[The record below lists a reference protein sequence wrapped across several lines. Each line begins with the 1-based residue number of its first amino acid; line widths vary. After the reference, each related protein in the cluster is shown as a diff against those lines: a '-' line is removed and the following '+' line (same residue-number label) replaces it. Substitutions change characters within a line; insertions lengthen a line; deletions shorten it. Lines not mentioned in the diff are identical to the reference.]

1 MKKKLLLQDF
11 ADLLVQNGH
20 ASKKEAESFVRAFF
34 DVIERGLSEDKFVK
48 IKGLGTFKLVA
59 VSERESVNINTGE
72 RFQISGHT
80 KISFT
85 PDSSMKDLV
94 NRPFA
99 HFEAV
104 DLNEETDMAELD
116 QVDKDMALFIQEEE
130 QEETDDNDLSTDSI
144 RHTVPS
150 TITTGINEVDDAPE
164 TTEMPEAEEEETEQS
179 AAVDESLETAENQ
192 EELSQPDITNNRQEA
207 ETADTAEPDAIPADN
222 DALAAGGQSVS
233 TATEADD
240 VQPDET
246 GSTDPEGCLTDHAT
260 ADETEQEPVEAEQ
273 EPVEGELP
281 VESKPDETPSD
292 SASNT
297 PEIPEEDISV
307 SQPRTI
313 TPTPT
318 DYQATQA
325 DMLSPLNYTYCEQ
338 PKPRRWG
345 WIRITLTVLLL
356 LCLLIA
362 TYFAGYYRV
371 LCPCSIPCLAP
382 YLPPVEQEAVPQK
395 DSAAQAQPPV
405 APPAQPAT
413 KQDTPR
419 PDSTAKPAQ
428 QAAPAKE
435 AKSTKNESVTKK
447 NIEKSSKPKEVAST
461 VSGSAAQPAAKPTDT
476 PKADNDSVPKRPTT
490 HKVKEGE
497 NLYKIS
503 RRYYGSD
510 KYVPAIIR
518 LNHLRNAD
526 NITVGSIIQ
535 LP

>member
-20 ASKKEAESFVRAFF
+20 ASKKEAESFVRTFF
-34 DVIERGLSEDKFVK
+34 DVIEQGLSEDKFVK

-85 PDSSMKDLV
+85 PDNSMKDLV

-116 QVDKDMALFIQEEE
+116 QVDKDMALIMQEEE
-130 QEETDDNDLSTDSI
+130 QEEADDADPNAESI
-144 RHTVPS
+144 RYTVPS
-150 TITTGINEVDDAPE
+150 TITTGMDEVAETPE
-164 TTEMPEAEEEETEQS
+164 TTAEPEEEEEEAEQS
-179 AAVDESLETAENQ
+179 SASDESIEAIEYQDDSAQTEATDSMRET
-192 EELSQPDITNNRQEA
+192 EA
-207 ETADTAEPDAIPADN
+207 DDTAEPAASPVEEEAQATDSQ
-222 DALAAGGQSVS
+222 LAPPTTG
-233 TATEADD
+233 TDET
-240 VQPDET
+240 QPDET
-246 GSTDPEGCLTDHAT
+246 ETTEPQGSLTDNAA
-260 ADETEQEPVEAEQ
+260 ADDGEQEPTEDRQPAGS
-273 EPVEGELP
+273 EPEDTAADTG
-281 VESKPDETPSD
+281 PD
-292 SASNT
+292 T
-297 PEIPEEDISV
+297 PETPEEDISV

-318 DYQATQA
+318 DYLATSA

-338 PKPRRWG
+338 PKPRRWS
-345 WIRITLTVLLL
+345 WIRISLTVLLM

-395 DSAAQAQPPV
+395 DSVSQAKPQATLPVKDAARQV
-405 APPAQPAT
+405 T
-413 KQDTPR
+413 KR
-419 PDSTAKPAQ
+419 PDSTAKPVQ
-428 QAAPAKE
+428 QTVPIKE
-435 AKSTKNESVTKK
+435 AKNTENESVKK
-447 NIEKSSKPKEVAST
+447 KKTEKDSKLKEETSAH
-461 VSGSAAQPAAKPTDT
+461 SGSVALNVAQPAESQ
-476 PKADNDSVPKRPTT
+476 KADSNSVPKRPAT
-490 HKVKEGE
+490 HTVKAGE

-503 RRYYGSD
+503 RRYYGND
-510 KYVPAIIR
+510 KHVPAIIR

-526 NITVGSIIQ
+526 NITVGSTIK

>member
-20 ASKKEAESFVRAFF
+20 ASKKEAESFVRTFF
-34 DVIERGLSEDKFVK
+34 DVIEQGLSEDKFVK

-85 PDSSMKDLV
+85 PDNSMKDLV

-116 QVDKDMALFIQEEE
+116 QVDKDMALIMQEEE
-130 QEETDDNDLSTDSI
+130 LEEADHTDPSTESI
-144 RHTVPS
+144 SYTVPK
-150 TITTGINEVDDAPE
+150 TITTGMDEVAETPE
-164 TTEMPEAEEEETEQS
+164 TTAEPEEEEEEAEQS
-179 AAVDESLETAENQ
+179 SASDESIEAIEYQDDSAQTEATDSMRET
-192 EELSQPDITNNRQEA
+192 EA
-207 ETADTAEPDAIPADN
+207 DDTAEPAASPVEEEAQATDSQ
-222 DALAAGGQSVS
+222 LAPPTTG
-233 TATEADD
+233 TDET
-240 VQPDET
+240 QPDET
-246 GSTDPEGCLTDHAT
+246 ETTEPQGSLTDNAA
-260 ADETEQEPVEAEQ
+260 ADEGEQEPAEDRQ
-273 EPVEGELP
+273 PAGSEPEDTAADTG
-281 VESKPDETPSD
+281 PD
-292 SASNT
+292 T
-297 PEIPEEDISV
+297 PETPEEDISV

-318 DYQATQA
+318 DYLATSA

-338 PKPRRWG
+338 PKPRRWS
-345 WIRITLTVLLL
+345 WIRISLTVLLM

-382 YLPPVEQEAVPQK
+382 YLPPVEQDAVPQK
-395 DSAAQAQPPV
+395 DDSVSQAKPQAALPV
-405 APPAQPAT
+405 KDAARQVT
-413 KQDTPR
+413 QR
-419 PDSTAKPAQ
+419 PDSTAKPVQ
-428 QAAPAKE
+428 QTVPIKE
-435 AKSTKNESVTKK
+435 AKNTENESVKK
-447 NIEKSSKPKEVAST
+447 KKTEKDSKLKEETSAH
-461 VSGSAAQPAAKPTDT
+461 SGSVALNVAQPAESH
-476 PKADNDSVPKRPTT
+476 KADSNSVPKRPAT
-490 HKVKEGE
+490 HTVKAGE

-503 RRYYGSD
+503 RRYYGND
-510 KYVPAIIR
+510 KHVPAIIR

-526 NITVGSIIQ
+526 NITVGSTIK